1 VRTPTEHIR
10 VEAKRMAIDLEKRRI
25 AGTLTLAQEE
35 SMESWL
41 AYERARDEWT
51 QANKTLCEAEEALAK
66 EAEQ

>member
-41 AYERARDEWT
+41 AYERARDEWK
-51 QANKTLCEAEEALAK
+51 QASKALCAAEEALAK
-66 EAEQ
+66 EVEQ